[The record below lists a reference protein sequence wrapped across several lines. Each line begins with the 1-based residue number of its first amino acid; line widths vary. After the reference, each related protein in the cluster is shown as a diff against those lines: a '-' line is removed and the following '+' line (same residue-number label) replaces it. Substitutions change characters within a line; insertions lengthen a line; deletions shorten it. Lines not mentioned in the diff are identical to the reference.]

1 MILTIN
7 RMRLVANLKKKLV
20 FLRDK
25 PEYLEIL
32 FEAKQRREERRR

>member
-7 RMRLVANLKKKLV
+7 RMRLVANLKELV

-32 FEAKQRREERRR
+32 LEAKQRREERRR